1 MSPVSC
7 GEDSAGERRMV
18 PVGGRSDPW
27 GFSLGNPRWLAR
39 ERPQVMRGGI
49 RMNIE
54 MWPIDKPVPYA
65 RNARTLSAR
74 AVDIV
79 AASIKEFGF
88 RQPIVCDGNNVVV
101 AGHTRL
107 AAAKKLGLT
116 EVPVHVALNLTAAQI
131 KAYRLMDNRSNEES
145 GWDLELLPLEFAELK
160 EFNFDLSLTGFKE
173 GEIDRL
179 IYGESAREDVVPE
192 LPETPVT
199 QTGDLWLLGPHRVLC
214 GTPPAQRPCRGFW
227 VSASRF

>member
-1 MSPVSC
+1 
-7 GEDSAGERRMV
+7 
-18 PVGGRSDPW
+18 
-27 GFSLGNPRWLAR
+27 
-39 ERPQVMRGGI
+39 
-49 RMNIE
+49 MNIE

-74 AVDIV
+74 AVDVV

-131 KAYRLMDNRSNEES
+131 KAYRLMDNRSNQES
-145 GWDLELLPLEFAELK
+145 DWE
-160 EFNFDLSLTGFKE
+160 
-173 GEIDRL
+173 
-179 IYGESAREDVVPE
+179 
-192 LPETPVT
+192 
-199 QTGDLWLLGPHRVLC
+199 VL
-214 GTPPAQRPCRGFW
+214 RD
-227 VSASRF
+227 